1 MLPTYLLSLREGLEA
16 ALIIGIVLGALTK
29 IRRSDLSPSVW
40 MGAVSAAIVSVLV
53 AILLTIF
60 GLSLEE
66 GAEQI
71 FEGVTMLI
79 AAGILTWMIF
89 WMRKQARFLKSEL
102 EEGINKAVISN
113 GKSAVFWLAFVSV
126 VREIELALFITAAFF
141 IGNTSDVSNNIAQTL
156 AGTILGLGTAI
167 LLGYTL
173 FATTVKLDLRRFFQ
187 VTGLLLILFAAG
199 LVAHGVHEFN
209 EVGWIPPIIEHVWDV
224 NAVLNENSVAGQ
236 LMKTLFGYNGNP
248 SLTEIIAYFGYLIV
262 ILSQWRREVT
272 VPVKGTAG
280 RKRGTISILSLC
292 EKFKNLRKVHLYPP
306 SKNSHL
312 THRHITETQTPHPH
326 SPSGRRASRSTLD
339 DNQW

>member
-29 IRRSDLSPSVW
+29 IRRSDLSPAVW
-40 MGAVSAAIVSVLV
+40 MGAVSAAIVSILA

-126 VREIELALFITAAFF
+126 VREGIELALFITAAFF
-141 IGNTSDVSNNIAQTL
+141 VGNTSDVSNNIAQTL

-262 ILSQWRREVT
+262 ILSQWRRETT
-272 VPVKGTAG
+272 VPVKGTAE
-280 RKRGTISILSLC
+280 S
-292 EKFKNLRKVHLYPP
+292 
-306 SKNSHL
+306 
-312 THRHITETQTPHPH
+312 Q
-326 SPSGRRASRSTLD
+326 A
-339 DNQW
+339 